1 MMLNR
6 SLPCMRR
13 MADRMSAVATV
24 LVLTACASSST
35 AKVEPPAARRTTMYS
50 GEGIA
55 TVVADRPLMA
65 TREIKKPAADVY
77 NVAKQ
82 VMADYSIQ
90 LTVDDAAAKRLGNL
104 DFYRTRQ
111 FAGQPMT
118 ALFNCGTGMT
128 GPNAA
133 SYRIYM
139 SMLTTVADDG
149 KGGSLVSVTLTA
161 SARDMSS
168 GATADRVTCGSTGK
182 LESLFM
188 SRIAA
193 LIGA

>member
-1 MMLNR
+1 MPTR
-6 SLPCMRR
+6 ILPRTRR
-13 MADRMSAVATV
+13 AAAVISAVAAA
-24 LVLTACASSST
+24 LALAACASSSS
-35 AKVEPPAARRTTMYS
+35 AKPEPPAARRTTMYS
-50 GEGIA
+50 GEGIPS
-55 TVVADRPLMA
+55 VVADRPLMA
-65 TREIKKPAADVY
+65 TREIKKPAATVY

-82 VMADYSIQ
+82 VMADYGIP
-90 LTVDDAAAKRLGNL
+90 LTVDDAAAKRLGNV
-104 DFYRTRQ
+104 DFFRTRQ

-118 ALFNCGTGMT
+118 ALFSCGMGMT

-149 KGGSLVSVTLTA
+149 KGGSVVSVTLTA
-161 SARDMSS
+161 SARDMAS

-188 SRIAA
+188 SRVAT
-193 LIGA
+193 LVGE

>member
-1 MMLNR
+1 MINTNHRRIRCVSTMLPA
-6 SLPCMRR
+6 L
-13 MADRMSAVATV
+13 AITV
-24 LVLTACASSST
+24 VLTACASSS
-35 AKVEPPAARRTTMYS
+35 AQVEPPAARRTTMYS
-50 GEGIA
+50 GEGIP

-65 TREIKKPAADVY
+65 TRAIKKPAAAVFT
-77 NVAKQ
+77 VAKQ
-82 VMADYSIQ
+82 VMADYGIP
-90 LTVDDAAAKRLGNL
+90 LTVDEAATKRLGNL

-118 ALFNCGTGMT
+118 TLFNCGTGMT

-139 SMLTTVADDG
+139 SMLVSVADDG
-149 KGGSLVSVTLTA
+149 KEGSVVSVTLTA

-188 SRIAA
+188 SRLAT
-193 LIGA
+193 LIGE